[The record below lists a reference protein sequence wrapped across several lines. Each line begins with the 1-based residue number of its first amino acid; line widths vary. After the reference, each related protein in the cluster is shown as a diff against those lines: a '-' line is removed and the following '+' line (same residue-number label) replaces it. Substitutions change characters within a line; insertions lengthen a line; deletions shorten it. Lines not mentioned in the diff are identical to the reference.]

1 VEARAGDIPV
11 TPFVVGV
18 LAHVKW
24 FTDPR
29 PHPTHYGLL
38 LSGPV
43 MAAFVL
49 ALGAAGVAYLIQ
61 HRVPEP
67 KAVRSLERYAKTGP
81 LALRIAL
88 GVALVATAAAN
99 WLFVPSLVLDQHSI
113 GLALRVVEGA
123 CGLLF
128 LAGLFTRYTAIGLA
142 LLGIVAMFP
151 FSIENILEQVHILG
165 IAVYL
170 FIAGPGPVSLDAR
183 RRADRSI
190 DHAKAPAAAITLL
203 RIAMGFG
210 IAYGALTEKLL
221 NPPLAQALLDQSPF
235 LNVLRP
241 LGVGDPVF
249 IWLAGAT
256 ELVIGIVILS
266 GQITR
271 PVMAVGFGLFTI
283 TLIVFGLPEFIG
295 HLPYYGIML
304 TLFIAPDA
312 DSWRVQRALRSAA

>member
-1 VEARAGDIPV
+1 V
-11 TPFVVGV
+11 TPFVIGV

-29 PHPTHYGLL
+29 LHPTQYGLL
-38 LSGPV
+38 LSAPV
-43 MAAFVL
+43 IGAFVL
-49 ALGAAGVAYLIQ
+49 AIGATGLAYLIQ

-67 KAVRSLERYAKTGP
+67 RAIRSLERYAATGP

-88 GVALVATAAAN
+88 GVALIAAAAAN
-99 WLFVPSLVLDQHSI
+99 WLFVPSLVLDRDAI
-113 GLALRVVEGA
+113 GVALRAIEAG
-123 CGLLF
+123 CGLFL
-128 LAGLFTRYTAIGLA
+128 LAGVFTRYVAIVLA
-142 LLGIVAMFP
+142 LLGVVAMVP
-151 FSIENILEQVHILG
+151 FSIESILEQIHILG
-165 IAVYL
+165 IAVFL
-170 FIAGPGPVSLDAR
+170 LLAGPGRVSVDAR

-190 DHAKAPAAAITLL
+190 EHEKAPTAAINLL

-241 LGVGDPVF
+241 LGVGDPAF

-256 ELVIGIVILS
+256 ELVVGVVVLS

-271 PVMAVGFGLFTI
+271 PVMAIGFALFTV
-283 TLIVFGLPEFIG
+283 TLIVFGLPELIG
-295 HLPYYGIML
+295 HLPFYGIML

-312 DSWRVQRALRSAA
+312 DSWHVRRALGRAA

>member
-1 VEARAGDIPV
+1 VA
-11 TPFVVGV
+11 GV

-24 FTDPR
+24 FTDSR
-29 PHPTHYGLL
+29 AHPTQYDLL

-43 MAAFVL
+43 IAAFAIAL
-49 ALGAAGVAYLIQ
+49 AAAGVAFVIQ

-67 KAVRSLERYAKTGP
+67 SAVRSLERYAKTGP

-88 GVALVATAAAN
+88 GLALLAAAAAD
-99 WLFVPSLVLDQHSI
+99 WLFVPSLVLPDDAS
-113 GLALRVVEGA
+113 GAALRAVEVF
-123 CGLLF
+123 CGLLL
-128 LAGLFTRYTAIGLA
+128 LAGLFTRYAALVLA
-142 LLGIVAMFP
+142 ALGIVAMVP

-170 FIAGPGPVSLDAR
+170 FIAGPGEISLDAR
-183 RRADRSI
+183 RDADRSLE
-190 DHAKAPAAAITLL
+190 HRKAPAAAINLL

-221 NPPLAQALLDQSPF
+221 NPALAQALLDERPF
-235 LNVLRP
+235 LNMLQP
-241 LGVGDPVF
+241 LGVSDPIFV
-249 IWLAGAT
+249 WLAGLT
-256 ELVIGIVILS
+256 ELTIGVVVLS

-271 PVMAVGFGLFTI
+271 PVMAIGFVLFTV
-283 TLIVFGLPEFIG
+283 TLVVFGLPEFIG

-312 DSWRVQRALRSAA
+312 NSWRVRRALRNAA

>member
-1 VEARAGDIPV
+1 V
-11 TPFVVGV
+11 TPLLIGI

-29 PHPTHYGLL
+29 LHPTQYDLL

-43 MAAFVL
+43 IAAFAI
-49 ALGAAGVAYLIQ
+49 ALVATGVAYLIQ

-88 GVALVATAAAN
+88 GVALIAASAAN
-99 WLFVPSLVLDQHSI
+99 WLFVPSLVLDHDAV
-113 GLALRVVEGA
+113 GVALRVLETT
-123 CGLLF
+123 CGLLL
-128 LAGLFTRYTAIGLA
+128 LAGLFTRYTAIVLA
-142 LLGIVAMFP
+142 VLGIVAMVP
-151 FSIENILEQVHILG
+151 FSFESILEQVHILG

-170 FIAGPGPVSLDAR
+170 FITGPGPVSLDAR
-183 RRADRSI
+183 RHAGRLVVDDR
-190 DHAKAPAAAITLL
+190 KAPAAAINLL

-221 NPPLAQALLDQSPF
+221 NPPLAQALLDQSSF

-241 LGVGDPVF
+241 LGMSDPVF
-249 IWLAGAT
+249 IWLAGVT
-256 ELVIGIVILS
+256 ELAVGVVILS

-271 PVMAVGFGLFTI
+271 PVMAVGFALFTV
-283 TLIVFGLPEFIG
+283 TLIVFGLPELIG

-312 DSWRVQRALRSAA
+312 DSWRVQRALRRAA

>member
-1 VEARAGDIPV
+1 V
-11 TPFVVGV
+11 TPFIVGV
-18 LAHVKW
+18 LSHVKW

-29 PHPTHYGLL
+29 KYPTHYELL

-43 MAAFVL
+43 IAAFAI
-49 ALGAAGVAYLIQ
+49 ALVATGVAYLIQ

-67 KAVRSLERYAKTGP
+67 KAIRSLERYAKTGP

-88 GVALVATAAAN
+88 GVALVAAAAAD
-99 WLFVPSLVLDQHSI
+99 WLFVPSLVLAGDAVGS
-113 GLALRVVEGA
+113 ALRSVEA
-123 CGLLF
+123 LCGLF
-128 LAGLFTRYTAIGLA
+128 LVAGFFTRYAAVILA
-142 LLGIVAMFP
+142 VLGIVAMVP
-151 FSIENILEQVHILG
+151 FSVESILEQIHILG

-170 FIAGPGPVSLDAR
+170 FIAGPGHVSLDAR
-183 RRADRSI
+183 RDADRSLE
-190 DHAKAPAAAITLL
+190 HRKAPAAAINLL

-241 LGVGDPVF
+241 LGVSDPVF
-249 IWLAGAT
+249 VWLAGLT
-256 ELVIGIVILS
+256 ELAIGVVILS
-266 GQITR
+266 GQVTR
-271 PVMAVGFGLFTI
+271 PVMAIGFALFTV

-312 DSWRVQRALRSAA
+312 NSWRVQRALRTAA

>member
-1 VEARAGDIPV
+1 VRPV
-11 TPFVVGV
+11 LIGI

-24 FTDPR
+24 FTDSR
-29 PHPTHYGLL
+29 LHPTQYGLL
-38 LSGPV
+38 FSVPV
-43 MAAFVL
+43 IGAFLL

-67 KAVRSLERYAKTGP
+67 NAVRSLERYAKTGP

-88 GVALVATAAAN
+88 GVALIAASAAN
-99 WLFVPSLVLDQHSI
+99 WLFVPSLVLAPDPV
-113 GLALRVVEGA
+113 GLALRLVEAA
-123 CGLLF
+123 CGLFL
-128 LAGLFTRYTAIGLA
+128 LAGLLTRYIAIVLA

-151 FSIENILEQVHILG
+151 FNIENILEQVHILG

-170 FIAGPGPVSLDAR
+170 FITGPGPVSLDAR
-183 RRADRSI
+183 REASRLVLDDR
-190 DHAKAPAAAITLL
+190 KAPAAAINLL

-241 LGVGDPVF
+241 LGVSDPCF
-249 IWLAGAT
+249 IWLAGVT
-256 ELVIGIVILS
+256 ELAVGVVILS

-271 PVMAVGFGLFTI
+271 PVMAVGFALFTV
-283 TLIVFGLPEFIG
+283 TLIVFGLPELIG

-312 DSWRVQRALRSAA
+312 DSWRVQRAMRRAA

>member
-1 VEARAGDIPV
+1 V
-11 TPFVVGV
+11 TPLLIGV

-29 PHPTHYGLL
+29 LHPTQYGLL

-43 MAAFVL
+43 IAAFAIAL
-49 ALGAAGVAYLIQ
+49 AATGVAYLIQ

-67 KAVRSLERYAKTGP
+67 NAVRSLERYAKTGP

-88 GVALVATAAAN
+88 GVALIAASAAN
-99 WLFVPSLVLDQHSI
+99 WLFVPSLVLDRDAV
-113 GLALRVVEGA
+113 GVALRVVEA
-123 CGLLF
+123 TCGLLL
-128 LAGLFTRYTAIGLA
+128 LAGLFTRYTAMVLA

-151 FSIENILEQVHILG
+151 FSIESILEQVHILG

-170 FIAGPGPVSLDAR
+170 FIAGAGAVSLDAR
-183 RRADRSI
+183 RQAHRSI
-190 DHAKAPAAAITLL
+190 ENKNAPAAAINLL

-241 LGVGDPVF
+241 LGVTDPVF
-249 IWLAGAT
+249 IWLAGMT
-256 ELVIGIVILS
+256 ELAVGVVILS

-271 PVMAVGFGLFTI
+271 PVMAVGFALFTV
-283 TLIVFGLPEFIG
+283 TLIVFGLPELIG

-312 DSWRVQRALRSAA
+312 DSWRVQRALRRAA

>member
-1 VEARAGDIPV
+1 V
-11 TPFVVGV
+11 TPLLIGV

-29 PHPTHYGLL
+29 LHPTQYDLL

-43 MAAFVL
+43 IAAFAVAL
-49 ALGAAGVAYLIQ
+49 AATGVAYLIQ

-67 KAVRSLERYAKTGP
+67 KAVRSLERYANTGP

-88 GVALVATAAAN
+88 GVALIAASAAN
-99 WLFVPSLVLDQHSI
+99 WLFVPSLVLDHDSV
-113 GLALRVVEGA
+113 GLALRVVEA
-123 CGLLF
+123 TCGLLF
-128 LAGLFTRYTAIGLA
+128 LGGLFTRYTAIVLA

-170 FIAGPGPVSLDAR
+170 FITGAGAVSLDAR
-183 RRADRSI
+183 RRAHRSI
-190 DHAKAPAAAITLL
+190 QHQNAPAAAINLL

-241 LGVGDPVF
+241 LGVSDPVF
-249 IWLAGAT
+249 IWLAGLT
-256 ELVIGIVILS
+256 ELAVGVVVVS

-271 PVMAVGFGLFTI
+271 PVMAVGFALFTV
-283 TLIVFGLPEFIG
+283 TLIVFGLPELIG

-312 DSWRVQRALRSAA
+312 DSWRVQRALRRAA

>member
-1 VEARAGDIPV
+1 V

-29 PHPTHYGLL
+29 SHPTQYDLL

-43 MAAFVL
+43 IAAFVIAL
-49 ALGAAGVAYLIQ
+49 AATGVAYLIQ

-67 KAVRSLERYAKTGP
+67 KAISSLERFAKTGP

-88 GVALVATAAAN
+88 GVALLAAAAAD
-99 WLFVPSLVLDQHSI
+99 WLFVPSLALADDAAGS
-113 GLALRVVEGA
+113 ALRAAEA
-123 CGLLF
+123 LCGLLL
-128 LAGLFTRYTAIGLA
+128 LAGLFTRYAALVLA
-142 LLGIVAMFP
+142 ALGVVAMVP
-151 FSIENILEQVHILG
+151 FSIESILEQVHILG

-170 FIAGPGPVSLDAR
+170 FIEGPGLVSVDAR
-183 RRADRSI
+183 REAARPVQ
-190 DHAKAPAAAITLL
+190 HEKAPAAAINLL
-203 RIAMGFG
+203 RLAMGFG

-221 NPPLAQALLDQSPF
+221 NPALSQALLDERPF
-235 LNVLRP
+235 LNLLRP
-241 LGVGDPVF
+241 LGVSDPVF
-249 IWLAGAT
+249 VWLAGLT
-256 ELVIGIVILS
+256 ELTIGVVILS

-271 PVMAVGFGLFTI
+271 PVMAVGFALFTV
-283 TLIVFGLPEFIG
+283 TLLVFGLPEFIG

-312 DSWRVQRALRSAA
+312 NSWRVRRALRNAA

>member
-1 VEARAGDIPV
+1 M
-11 TPFVVGV
+11 TPLLIGV

-29 PHPTHYGLL
+29 LHPTQYDLL

-43 MAAFVL
+43 IAAFAIAL
-49 ALGAAGVAYLIQ
+49 AATAVAYLIQ

-88 GVALVATAAAN
+88 GVALIAASAAN
-99 WLFVPSLVLDQHSI
+99 WLFVPSLVLDRDAVGI
-113 GLALRVVEGA
+113 ALRVVEA
-123 CGLLF
+123 TCGLLL
-128 LAGLFTRYTAIGLA
+128 LAGLFTRYTAIVLA

-151 FSIENILEQVHILG
+151 FNIESILEQVHILG

-170 FIAGPGPVSLDAR
+170 FITGPRAVSLDAR
-183 RRADRSI
+183 RDAGRLLLSHRE
-190 DHAKAPAAAITLL
+190 APAAAINLL

-221 NPPLAQALLDQSPF
+221 NPPLAQALLDRSPF

-249 IWLAGAT
+249 IWLAGVT
-256 ELVIGIVILS
+256 ELAVGVVILS

-271 PVMAVGFGLFTI
+271 PVMAVGFALFTV
-283 TLIVFGLPEFIG
+283 TLIVFGLPELIG

-312 DSWRVQRALRSAA
+312 DSWRVQRALRRAA

>member
-1 VEARAGDIPV
+1 M

-29 PHPTHYGLL
+29 QHPTQYGLL

-43 MAAFVL
+43 IAAFLL
-49 ALGAAGVAYLIQ
+49 AIGAVGIAYLIQ

-81 LALRIAL
+81 LALRMAL
-88 GVALVATAAAN
+88 GVALLAAAAAN
-99 WLFVPSLVLDQHSI
+99 WLFVPALALDQD
-113 GLALRVVEGA
+113 ALGVTLRALEAA

-128 LAGLFTRYTAIGLA
+128 LAGLFTRYAAIVLA
-142 LLGIVAMFP
+142 LLGVVAMVP
-151 FSIENILEQVHILG
+151 FSVESILEQVHILG
-165 IAVYL
+165 IAVFL
-170 FIAGPGPVSLDAR
+170 FIAGPGTVSLDAR
-183 RRADRSI
+183 RRADRSL
-190 DHAKAPAAAITLL
+190 DHEKAPDAAINLL

-210 IAYGALTEKLL
+210 IGYGALTEKLL
-221 NPPLAQALLDQSPF
+221 NPPLAQALLDQIPY

-256 ELVIGIVILS
+256 ELVIGVVILS

-283 TLIVFGLPEFIG
+283 TLIVFGLPELIG
-295 HLPYYGIML
+295 HLPYLGIML
-304 TLFIAPDA
+304 TLFIAPNA
-312 DSWRVQRALRSAA
+312 NSWRVRQALRRAA

>member
-1 VEARAGDIPV
+1 M
-11 TPFVVGV
+11 TPLLIGV

-29 PHPTHYGLL
+29 LHPTQYDLL

-43 MAAFVL
+43 IAAFAIAL
-49 ALGAAGVAYLIQ
+49 AATAVAYLIQ

-81 LALRIAL
+81 LALRVAL
-88 GVALVATAAAN
+88 GVALIAASAAN
-99 WLFVPSLVLDQHSI
+99 WLFVPSLVLDHDAV
-113 GLALRVVEGA
+113 GVALRVLETT
-123 CGLLF
+123 CGLLL
-128 LAGLFTRYTAIGLA
+128 LAGLFTRYTAIVLA

-151 FSIENILEQVHILG
+151 FSIESILEQVHILG

-170 FIAGPGPVSLDAR
+170 FITGPGAVSLDAR
-183 RRADRSI
+183 RDAGQLLLSHRE
-190 DHAKAPAAAITLL
+190 APAAAINLL

-221 NPPLAQALLDQSPF
+221 NPPLAQALLDRSPF

-249 IWLAGAT
+249 IWLAGVT
-256 ELVIGIVILS
+256 ELAVGVVILS

-271 PVMAVGFGLFTI
+271 PVMAVGFALFTV
-283 TLIVFGLPEFIG
+283 TLIVFGLPELIG

-312 DSWRVQRALRSAA
+312 DSWRVQRALRRAA

>member
-1 VEARAGDIPV
+1 
-11 TPFVVGV
+11 VVGV

-29 PHPTHYGLL
+29 AHPTKYDLL

-43 MAAFVL
+43 IAAFVL
-49 ALGAAGVAYLIQ
+49 ALAATGVAYLIQ

-88 GVALVATAAAN
+88 GSALIAASVAN
-99 WLFVPSLVLDQHSI
+99 WLFVPSLVLDAESV
-113 GLALRVVEGA
+113 GLTLRLVEAA
-123 CGLLF
+123 CGVLL
-128 LAGLFTRYTAIGLA
+128 LVGLFTRYAAIVLA

-151 FSIENILEQVHILG
+151 FSVESILEQIHILG
-165 IAVYL
+165 IAVFL
-170 FIAGPGPVSLDAR
+170 FIAGPGAVSLDAR
-183 RRADRSI
+183 RHAHRSI
-190 DHAKAPAAAITLL
+190 EHAKAPAAAINLL

-241 LGVGDPVF
+241 LGVSDPAF

-256 ELVIGIVILS
+256 ELVVGVVVLS

-271 PVMAVGFGLFTI
+271 PVMAIGFALFTV
-283 TLIVFGLPEFIG
+283 TLIVFGLPELIG
-295 HLPYYGIML
+295 HLPFYGIML

-312 DSWRVQRALRSAA
+312 DSWRVQRALRRAA

>member
-1 VEARAGDIPV
+1 V
-11 TPFVVGV
+11 TQFVVGV

-29 PHPTHYGLL
+29 AHPTRYDLL

-43 MAAFVL
+43 IAAFAIAL
-49 ALGAAGVAYLIQ
+49 AAAGVAFVIQ

-67 KAVRSLERYAKTGP
+67 SAVRSLERYAKTGP

-88 GVALVATAAAN
+88 GLALLAAAAAD
-99 WLFVPSLVLDQHSI
+99 WLFVPSLVLPDDAS
-113 GLALRVVEGA
+113 GGALRAVETL
-123 CGLLF
+123 CGLLL
-128 LAGLFTRYTAIGLA
+128 LAGLFTRYAALVLA
-142 LLGIVAMFP
+142 ALGIVAMVP
-151 FSIENILEQVHILG
+151 FSIESILEQVHILG

-170 FIAGPGPVSLDAR
+170 FIAGPGEISFDAR
-183 RRADRSI
+183 RGADRPLE
-190 DHAKAPAAAITLL
+190 HRKAPAAAINLL

-221 NPPLAQALLDQSPF
+221 NPALAQALLDERPF
-235 LNVLRP
+235 LNLLQP
-241 LGVGDPVF
+241 FGVSDPVF
-249 IWLAGAT
+249 VWLAGLT
-256 ELVIGIVILS
+256 ELTIGVVILS

-271 PVMAVGFGLFTI
+271 PVMAIGLVLFTVS
-283 TLIVFGLPEFIG
+283 LLAFGLPEFIG

-312 DSWRVQRALRSAA
+312 NSWRVRRALRNAA

>member
-1 VEARAGDIPV
+1 MPL
-11 TPFVVGV
+11 FSGV

-29 PHPTHYGLL
+29 LHPTQYGLL
-38 LSGPV
+38 LGVPV
-43 MAAFVL
+43 IAAFLL
-49 ALGAAGVAYLIQ
+49 AIGAAGVGYLIQ

-88 GVALVATAAAN
+88 GVALIAASAAN
-99 WLFVPSLVLDQHSI
+99 WLFVPSLVLDPDAVGI
-113 GLALRVVEGA
+113 ALRVVEAA
-123 CGLLF
+123 CGLFL
-128 LAGLFTRYTAIGLA
+128 LAGLFTRYVAIVLA

-151 FSIENILEQVHILG
+151 FSVESILEQVHILG
-165 IAVYL
+165 IAVFL
-170 FIAGPGPVSLDAR
+170 VIAGPGVMSLDAR
-183 RRADRSI
+183 RQADRSI
-190 DHAKAPAAAITLL
+190 AHEKAPAAAINLL

-221 NPPLAQALLDQSPF
+221 NPPLAQALLDRIPF

-241 LGVGDPVF
+241 LGVSDPVF
-249 IWLAGAT
+249 IWLAGVT
-256 ELVIGIVILS
+256 ELAVGVVILS

-271 PVMAVGFGLFTI
+271 PVMAVGFALFTV
-283 TLIVFGLPEFIG
+283 TLIVFGVPELIG

-312 DSWRVQRALRSAA
+312 DSWRVQRALRRAA